1 VIPLIL
7 AVAVM
12 AAVSPAPAQELKFGM
27 PSILNETEVQA
38 EAELLAT
45 FLSNTIGR
53 NVSVYIAKNE
63 GDLRAQMELGTV
75 DIGSFS
81 PIAYVEAARGGKV
94 RVIAQSVLNGSPTY
108 PGIII
113 KRFDSHIESL
123 ADLEGKRLAF
133 VDTKSVSGFL
143 FPRAMLMDKG
153 IDPGRFFKEIVFAG
167 SHEKVIS
174 AVLLGAVHAG
184 ATDDRAVAAAK
195 AKGLP
200 TFDLEVVAKTD
211 PIPYDAIAVRAGLDD
226 ALVRQIQTALVGMA
240 STPAGRDVIAR
251 SRRKLTGHRP
261 ADDTLFEPV
270 RRAEKAGSQ

>member
-1 VIPLIL
+1 ML
-7 AVAVM
+7 VM
-12 AAVSPAPAQELKFGM
+12 AVLGDASPSEAQELKFGLT
-27 PSILNETEVQA
+27 SVLNEPEARAEVEPLTVYLTTA
-38 EAELLAT
+38 
-45 FLSNTIGR
+45 IGR
-53 NVSVYIAKNE
+53 KVSVYIAKSE
-63 GDLRAQMELGTV
+63 DDLRAQMELGAV
-75 DIGSFS
+75 DLGRFS

-94 RVIAQSVLNGSPTY
+94 RVIAQSVLNGSTTY

-133 VDTKSVSGFL
+133 VDSKSLSGFL

-174 AVLLGAVHAG
+174 AVLLGTVHAG
-184 ATDDRAVAAAK
+184 ATDEGAVAAAK

-200 TFDLEVVAKTD
+200 TFDLEVVATTE
-211 PIPYDAIAVRAGLDD
+211 PIPYDAIAVRVGLDD
-226 ALVRQIQTALVGMA
+226 ALVGQLQTALVGMA
-240 STPAGRDVIAR
+240 STPAGRSVMAR
-251 SRRKLTGHRP
+251 SKRKLTGHRP
-261 ADDTLFEPV
+261 ADDTVFEPV